1 MVAVENIPTY
11 FLSRLEHVEVGILN
25 YRICI
30 FINNESSYRYAEKIF
45 WSIEALRNEEEEARE
60 EALENVTAPRIV
72 EFYFFLQAFVQSLP
86 QILLQV
92 HILMRFALDMKL
104 ETSRYKFRSQIKYSK
119 YTRLF
124 DNPRS
129 TWFSFRVELL
139 RWP

>member
-1 MVAVENIPTY
+1 M
-11 FLSRLEHVEVGILN
+11 N

-104 ETSRYKFRSQIKYSK
+104 ETSR
-119 YTRLF
+119 
-124 DNPRS
+124 
-129 TWFSFRVELL
+129 
-139 RWP
+139 